1 VAVTEF
7 DPAWSDAVVK
17 VAVPLGADG
26 YGVFKVAV
34 PSTVVTP
41 LFSVEKLTAPTTLLE
56 AVTVTPNETLAP
68 AKTFVDDGV
77 IAIELDARDPS
88 HAIASALAFTDPN
101 PVTWSY
107 PVPAEN
113 PN

>member
-1 VAVTEF
+1 MA
-7 DPAWSDAVVK
+7 K
-17 VAVPLGADG
+17 VAVPFVADG

-34 PSTVVTP
+34 PSIVVTP

-56 AVTVTPNETLAP
+56 AVTVTPKETLVP
-68 AKTFVDDGV
+68 AKILVEDGA
-77 IAIELDARDPS
+77 IAIELDARDPP
-88 HAIASALAFTDPN
+88 HAIASVLAFTDPN
-101 PVTWSY
+101 PVNWSY